1 MANPYVQLEVN
12 FELFKS
18 KFEKLNWENDSALIV
33 KVIEKTEELNTLLL
47 DLIKIVDDE
56 SL

>member
-1 MANPYVQLEVN
+1 MANPYVQLEIN

-33 KVIEKTEELNTLLL
+33 KVVKKTEELNTLLL
-47 DLIKIVDDE
+47 NLIKIVDDE
-56 SL
+56 